1 MSLQNTQMKFLATR
15 MLIEQPK
22 IEMIFHKPIL
32 LKEVIEGLNVLPD
45 GVYCDFTFGGGGHSR
60 KILEKLGVNGRL
72 VAFDQDEKAIEN
84 IWDDERLIL
93 IRSNFRYAD
102 RFLKYLGIEKVD
114 GVLADLGVSSHQLDE
129 DSRGF
134 SYRDRTFLDM
144 RMNQEQ
150 KRSAEEILNEYSE
163 LQLQTIFSGYGEI
176 RNSKQ
181 LAKAIVAARSQ
192 SKILTSSDIDRI
204 VATVVKGDRNRYLAQ
219 LYQAVRIE
227 VNDEFGALKQML
239 GFLENILKPGGRIAI
254 ISFHSLEDRFVKN
267 MIKKSDIEGKLSTD
281 LYGKPELKFRE
292 VVKGVITAGKEELK
306 ENSRA
311 KSAKLR
317 IAERI

>member
-1 MSLQNTQMKFLATR
+1 MPN
-15 MLIEQPK
+15 
-22 IEMIFHKPIL
+22 
-32 LKEVIEGLNVLPD
+32 

-60 KILEKLGVNGRL
+60 RILEKLGAKGRL

-84 IWDDERLIL
+84 VWDDKRLIL

-102 RFLKYLGIEKVD
+102 KFLRYLGIEKVD
-114 GVLADLGVSSHQLDE
+114 GVLADLGVSSHQLDV

-134 SYRDRTFLDM
+134 SYRDKNELDM
-144 RMNQEQ
+144 RMNREQ
-150 KRSAEEILNEYSE
+150 KMNAVDILNTYSE
-163 LQLQTIFSGYGEI
+163 SELVSVFSGYGEI

-181 LAKAIVAARSQ
+181 LAKAIVGSRMTG
-192 SKILTSSDIDRI
+192 KIRNSSDIDRI
-204 VATVVKGDRNRYLAQ
+204 IGTVIKGEKNRYLAQ
-219 LYQAVRIE
+219 LYQAIRIE

-239 GFLENILKPGGRIAI
+239 GFLENILKPGGRLAV

-267 MIKKSDIEGKLSTD
+267 LIKKSDVEGNLSTD
-281 LYGKPELKFRE
+281 MYGRQIFKFRE
-292 VVKGVITAGKEELK
+292 VVKGVVVAGKEELA

-317 IAERI
+317 IAERL

>member
-1 MSLQNTQMKFLATR
+1 
-15 MLIEQPK
+15 
-22 IEMIFHKPIL
+22 
-32 LKEVIEGLNVLPD
+32 LPN

-60 KILEKLGVNGRL
+60 RILEKLGAKGRL

-84 IWDDERLIL
+84 VWDDKRLIL

-102 RFLKYLGIEKVD
+102 KFLRYLGIEKVD
-114 GVLADLGVSSHQLDE
+114 GVLADLGVSSHQLDV

-134 SYRDRTFLDM
+134 SYRDKNELDM
-144 RMNQEQ
+144 RMNREQ
-150 KRSAEEILNEYSE
+150 KMNAVDILNTYSE
-163 LQLQTIFSGYGEI
+163 SELVSVFSGYGEI

-181 LAKAIVAARSQ
+181 LAKAIVGSRMTG
-192 SKILTSSDIDRI
+192 KIRNSSDIDRI
-204 VATVVKGDRNRYLAQ
+204 IGTVIKGEKNRYLAQ
-219 LYQAVRIE
+219 LYQAIRIE

-239 GFLENILKPGGRIAI
+239 GFLENILKPGGRLAV

-267 MIKKSDIEGKLSTD
+267 LIKKSDVEGNLSTD
-281 LYGKPELKFRE
+281 MYGRQIFKFRE
-292 VVKGVITAGKEELK
+292 VVKGVVVAGKEELA

-317 IAERI
+317 IAERL

>member
-1 MSLQNTQMKFLATR
+1 
-15 MLIEQPK
+15 
-22 IEMIFHKPIL
+22 MIFHKPIL

-84 IWDDERLIL
+84 VWDDERLIL
-93 IRSNFRYAD
+93 VRSNFRYAD
-102 RFLKYLGIEKVD
+102 KFLRYLGIEKVD

-134 SYRDRTFLDM
+134 SFRSKTLLDM

-150 KRSAEEILNEYSE
+150 KWSATEILNTYSE
-163 LQLQTIFSGYGEI
+163 LQLQTVFSSFGEI

-181 LAKAIVAARSQ
+181 LAKTIVAARAQ
-192 SKILTSSDIDRI
+192 GKIRSSSDIDRI
-204 VATVVKGDRNRYLAQ
+204 VATVIMGDRNRYLAQ
-219 LYQAVRIE
+219 LYQAIRIE

-239 GFLENILKPGGRIAI
+239 GFLEDILKPGGRLAI

-267 MIKKSDIEGKLSTD
+267 LIKKSNINGDLSTD
-281 LYGKPELKFRE
+281 MYGKPLLKFRE
-292 VVKGVITAGKEELK
+292 VVKGVVTAGKQELK
-306 ENSRA
+306 ENSRS

>member
-1 MSLQNTQMKFLATR
+1 
-15 MLIEQPK
+15 
-22 IEMIFHKPIL
+22 MIFHKPIL
-32 LKEVIEGLNVLPD
+32 LNEVIEGLNILPN

-60 KILEKLGVNGRL
+60 RILEKLGAKGRL

-84 IWDDERLIL
+84 VWDDKRLIL

-102 RFLKYLGIEKVD
+102 KFLRYLGIEKVD
-114 GVLADLGVSSHQLDE
+114 GVLADLGVSSHQLDV

-134 SYRDRTFLDM
+134 SYRDKNELDM
-144 RMNQEQ
+144 RMNREQ
-150 KRSAEEILNEYSE
+150 KMNAVDILNTYSE
-163 LQLQTIFSGYGEI
+163 SELVSVFSGYGEI

-181 LAKAIVAARSQ
+181 LAKAIVGSRMTG
-192 SKILTSSDIDRI
+192 KIRNSSDIDRI
-204 VATVVKGDRNRYLAQ
+204 IGTVIKGEKNRYLAQ
-219 LYQAVRIE
+219 LYQAIRIE

-239 GFLENILKPGGRIAI
+239 GFLENILKPGGRLAV

-267 MIKKSDIEGKLSTD
+267 LIKKSDVEGNLSTD
-281 LYGKPELKFRE
+281 MYGRQIFKFRE
-292 VVKGVITAGKEELK
+292 VVKGVVVAGKEELA

-317 IAERI
+317 IAERL